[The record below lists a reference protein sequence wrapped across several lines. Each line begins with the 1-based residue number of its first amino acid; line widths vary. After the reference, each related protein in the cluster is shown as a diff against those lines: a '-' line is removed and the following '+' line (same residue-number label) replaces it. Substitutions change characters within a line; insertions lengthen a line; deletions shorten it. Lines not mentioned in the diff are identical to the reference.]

1 MHIDVH
7 LRLSHGVLS
16 RYVVVTCILRDRGGN
31 DAELDG
37 VDKQSSVDVARVV
50 VIQQLGGHG
59 GPWRGNVA
67 A

>member
-1 MHIDVH
+1 M
-7 LRLSHGVLS
+7 LSLHASSETG
-16 RYVVVTCILRDRGGN
+16 GGN

-37 VDKQSSVDVARVV
+37 VNDQSSVDVARVV

>member
-1 MHIDVH
+1 MSIYACHTVYC
-7 LRLSHGVLS
+7 RVMLSLHASSETG
-16 RYVVVTCILRDRGGN
+16 GGN

-37 VDKQSSVDVARVV
+37 VNDQSSVDVARVV

-59 GPWRGNVA
+59 GPWRGKVA